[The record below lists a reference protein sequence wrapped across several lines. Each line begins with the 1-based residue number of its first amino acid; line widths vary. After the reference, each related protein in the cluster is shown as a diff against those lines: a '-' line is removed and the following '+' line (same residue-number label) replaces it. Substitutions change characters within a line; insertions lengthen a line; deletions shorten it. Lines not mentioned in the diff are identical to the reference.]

1 MNTLAHGT
9 TRSHRHAA
17 LRGWHRLG
25 IIALAC
31 LGILAFATTGGAD
44 VTDVSSLSEDDCLVT
59 LGTPDIAQSFLPQ
72 STSITG
78 ASVKLRAGAGDSQ
91 PGDVTISLWTALP
104 NDGGVMLQSATA
116 TDVRAGEFAE
126 VYWTPVG
133 TVANDELR
141 YLVISGSNPSLCLAG
156 ATSDAYAN
164 GQAYAGAGF
173 VALPSADF
181 VFETFALESEKQ
193 LSNATVAGCL
203 APTSAELVQSFVPV
217 RPGCAGAAFH
227 LHPSL
232 IGTADFTVE
241 LWDAFPGDGTLLASG
256 EARQRSNDDWVAVAW
271 PSVEVEA
278 DGATV
283 YYLRVLGVGEGLCM
297 SGNFGVYESG
307 TAFAS
312 GNPLGDWDYAF
323 EVIDTSYPCLYGR
336 TNGSRQNV
344 LQVNGS
350 PGSSVDHVV
359 TVNANEPIVGTIFK
373 SARGGNGKYVVHA
386 NFEAVSNA
394 TSVRLPLAIGTVCH
408 PLLLPEGGD
417 PDAVWTQIRQPAIV
431 GASRYFDGASIPD
444 PAKAPAIFL
453 YLPDGDA
460 THLPPGT
467 EVTLQGVI
475 VDPASM
481 SSKRVSATNAVIVRI
496 Q

>member
-1 MNTLAHGT
+1 MNTHAYGT
-9 TRSHRHAA
+9 TCGHSRAAIRERHP
-17 LRGWHRLG
+17 LSG
-25 IIALAC
+25 IVLAC
-31 LGILAFATTGGAD
+31 LGILVCASIGAAD
-44 VTDVSSLSEDDCLVT
+44 VIDVSSLSEQDCLVT
-59 LGTPDIAQSFLPQ
+59 LGTADIAQSFLPQ

-78 ASVKLRAGAGDSQ
+78 ASVKLRAGVGDSQ

-116 TDVRAGEFAE
+116 TGVRAGEFAE

-133 TVANDELR
+133 NVANDELR

-164 GQAYAGAGF
+164 GQAYAGDGY
-173 VALPSADF
+173 VALPSSDF
-181 VFETFALESEKQ
+181 VFETFALEAEKH

-227 LHPSL
+227 IHPSL
-232 IGTADFTVE
+232 IGTTDFTVE
-241 LWDAFPGDGTLLASG
+241 LWDAFPGSGTLLASG

-271 PSVEVEA
+271 PSVEVDAE
-278 DGATV
+278 GATV
-283 YYLRVLGVGEGLCM
+283 YYLRLLGSDAGLCI
-297 SGNFGVYESG
+297 SGNFGVYEAG

-323 EVIDTSYPCLYGR
+323 EVIDTSHPCLYGR

-350 PGSSVDHVV
+350 PGSSIDHVV
-359 TVNANEPIVGTIFK
+359 TVNANEAIIGTMFK
-373 SARGGNGKYVVHA
+373 PGRGGNGKYVVHA
-386 NFEAVSNA
+386 NLEAVSSD

-431 GASRYFDGASIPD
+431 GASRYFDGAPIPD

-453 YLPDGDA
+453 HRPDGDA

-475 VDPASM
+475 VDPTSM